1 MANTPVITIYDKDGN
16 PYSFSVARGPRG
28 EKGDKG
34 AQGERGEKGE
44 AFTYADFTA
53 EQLAALRGEKG
64 DKGEKGDA
72 GTGVTILGSY
82 DTSDELFSTHPIGA
96 FGDSYLV
103 GGDLYVWSD
112 TESTW
117 KNVGSIQGPQG
128 EKGDVG
134 PQGPQG
140 EQGEQGEKGDP
151 FTYKDFTAE
160 QLAELKG
167 EKGDVGP
174 QGEQGPKGDTGAI
187 GPQGEKGDVGA
198 AGPQGEKG
206 EKGDA
211 FTYADFTAE
220 QLAGLKGEKGDKGD
234 KGDTPIKG
242 VDYLTQEDYLEI
254 DSRIYSMTNSKQD
267 ETVFDTGSSVSFEL
281 VDNTEYQRGT
291 LTSLS
296 VAFPAN
302 VSNGYI
308 SSVVFTSGSTAVSF
322 AYPSGIKWSG
332 VDITNGQ
339 FVPKA
344 SKYYEVIFYYN
355 NLGFNGI
362 VRGVDI

>member
-1 MANTPVITIYDKDGN
+1 MSYAPIITIYDKDGN
-16 PYSFSVARGPRG
+16 AYSFPVARGPKG

-34 AQGERGEKGE
+34 AQGERGERGD

-53 EQLAALRGEKG
+53 EQLAALKGEKG
-64 DKGEKGDA
+64 EKGEKGDA

-103 GGDLYVWSD
+103 EGDLYVWSD

-128 EKGDVG
+128 EKGDTG

-206 EKGDA
+206 DKGDS
-211 FTYADFTAE
+211 FTYDDFTAE
-220 QLAGLKGEKGDKGD
+220 QLVALKGEKGDKGD
-234 KGDTPIKG
+234 KGDTPEKG
-242 VDYLTQEDYLEI
+242 VDYFTEEDCAEFERRTII
-254 DSRIYSMTNSKQD
+254 DSGTSTNI
-267 ETVFDTGSSVSFEL
+267 EL
-281 VDNTEYQRGT
+281 ADNTEYQRGA
-291 LTSLS
+291 LTSLA
-296 VAFPAN
+296 VTFPAD
-302 VSNGYI
+302 STNGYMAN
-308 SSVVFTSGSTAVSF
+308 VVFVSLNPATSFT
-322 AYPSGIKWSG
+322 YPLEIVWSG
-332 VDITNGQ
+332 DDLNNGQ
-339 FVPKA
+339 FVPKEN
-344 SKYYEVIFYYN
+344 KYYEILFYKN
-355 NLGFNGI
+355 HLGTRGI
-362 VRGVDI
+362 ARGVLI

>member
-1 MANTPVITIYDKDGN
+1 MSYAPIITIYDKDGN
-16 PYSFSVARGPRG
+16 AYSFPVARGPKG

-34 AQGERGEKGE
+34 
-44 AFTYADFTA
+44 D
-53 EQLAALRGEKG
+53 KG
-64 DKGEKGDA
+64 DD
-72 GTGVTILGSY
+72 GTGITILGSY
-82 DTSDELFSTHPIGA
+82 NTEDELYAVYPTGSP
-96 FGDSYLV
+96 GDSYLV

-112 TESTW
+112 TDSSW
-117 KNVGSIQGPQG
+117 KNVGNIQGP
-128 EKGDVG
+128 
-134 PQGPQG
+134 
-140 EQGEQGEKGDP
+140 
-151 FTYKDFTAE
+151 
-160 QLAELKG
+160 KG
-167 EKGDVGP
+167 EKGDA
-174 QGEQGPKGDTGAI
+174 GETGA
-187 GPQGEKGDVGA
+187 
-198 AGPQGEKG
+198 QGEKG

-308 SSVVFTSGSTAVSF
+308 SSVVFTSGSTAISF